1 MRALVLEAPG
11 RDGLRLVYDAPVPS
25 LIEGEVLV
33 RVIATSVN
41 PVDVKTRNGTVSGG
55 GPALPNV
62 LGWDLAGVVV
72 DQGGS
77 AFAVGDRVVAM
88 SLQLVA
94 GVGTWA
100 DLVALPASGL
110 APAPRSLSLAEAA
123 TLPLP
128 GLTAWQSVEALEL
141 APGARLLVVG
151 TVGAVGGLALQIAA
165 DCGIE
170 VDGVVSRADQD
181 DVARDLG
188 AGRVFADLAEVPSG
202 HYDAVLDTAGVD
214 AGAALKDGSRYL
226 TIATENPAPTGLDAR
241 GIELVRSQ
249 VHESGADLAA
259 FVELVD
265 RGKVRPRVAEVA
277 PVQEYVR
284 VLDAFEAG
292 GLDGAKLVL
301 LF

>member
-1 MRALVLEAPG
+1 LRALVLKAPG

-25 LIEGEVLV
+25 LVEGEVLV

-41 PVDVKTRNGTVSGG
+41 PVDLKTRNGTVSGG

-72 DQGGS
+72 VQGGS

-88 SLQLVA
+88 SLQLAA

-100 DLVALPASGL
+100 DLVALPASAL

-128 GLTAWQSVEALEL
+128 GLTAWQSVEALAL

-151 TVGAVGGLALQIAA
+151 AAGAVGGLGLQIAA
-165 DCGIE
+165 GCGID
-170 VDGVVSRADQD
+170 VDGLVSRADQV
-181 DVARDLG
+181 DVVRDLG
-188 AGRVFADLAEVPSG
+188 AGRVFADLAEVPSD

-214 AGAALKDGSRYL
+214 AGAALKDGARYL

-265 RGKVRPRVAEVA
+265 KGKVRPRVAEVA
-277 PVQEYVR
+277 PVQEYIR